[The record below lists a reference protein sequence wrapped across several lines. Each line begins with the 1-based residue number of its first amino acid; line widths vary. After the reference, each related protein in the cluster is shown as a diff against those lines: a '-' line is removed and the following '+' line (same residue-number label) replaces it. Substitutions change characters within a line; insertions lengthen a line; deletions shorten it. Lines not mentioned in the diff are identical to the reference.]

1 MATIVS
7 QDVFHLGRHIG
18 LFKKYILFKSAANFT
33 EIIRKHV
40 FAASNRNKIKSL
52 KEEFRTNF
60 VKKLQF
66 FISNLNLYK

>member
-33 EIIRKHV
+33 VIIRKHV

-52 KEEFRTNF
+52 K
-60 VKKLQF
+60 K
-66 FISNLNLYK
+66 NLEQILSKSYSFLFQT